1 MVTNRLISYPP
12 DPAVDLKILRA
23 ITLGSGDTGIVT
35 VTFPWL
41 ASVVIGALPAVAV
54 SNSVHAALV
63 AIGGVVIAVERYLQ
77 GNPAA
82 VAAKAVKK

>member
-1 MVTNRLISYPP
+1 MTLNLTNIKS
-12 DPAVDLKILRA
+12 IA
-23 ITLGSGDTGIVT
+23 IYGLG
-35 VTFPWL
+35 L

-82 VAAKAVKK
+82 VAAKAAKK

>member
-1 MVTNRLISYPP
+1 MTLNLTNIKS
-12 DPAVDLKILRA
+12 IA
-23 ITLGSGDTGIVT
+23 IYVLG
-35 VTFPWL
+35 L